1 MGSFLQRK
9 ERAFWPV
16 ERLKLDDRRKDP
28 SLSTTSTIQRWRG
41 GDVRGV
47 HVCGSCCRGPDPAHH
62 NTSLKNNT
70 TDKRLN
76 PHSDCWLF
84 QTCQS
89 CRRGEN
95 CLPRQEPQTAKNLP
109 KENRLPSIRNPRQTT
124 ADKSEDPAM
133 AMERKQPSVF
143 SPPVDKEE
151 SVAEQGY
158 LTRSRILIRTKKG
171 TNRLHLRRA
180 LEIGNSALYLCF

>member
-9 ERAFWPV
+9 ERAFWSV
-16 ERLKLDDRRKDP
+16 ERLKLDRSKDR
-28 SLSTTSTIQRWRG
+28 SLSTTTTIQRWRV
-41 GDVRGV
+41 GDFRGV
-47 HVCGSCCRGPDPAHH
+47 HVCGSCCRGDPAHH

-84 QTCQS
+84 LTSQS

-95 CLPRQEPQTAKNLP
+95 CLPRQESQAAKNLP

-143 SPPVDKEE
+143 STPVDKEE

-158 LTRSRILIRTKKG
+158 LPQTRILICTEK
-171 TNRLHLRRA
+171 
-180 LEIGNSALYLCF
+180 